1 MIRWLAPLF
10 LASATLQALA
20 QPLAEPLWR
29 EDLAQ
34 FREQFLDR
42 DRAFSVEARAQ
53 ATQQLA
59 VLHDRTGEVDTI
71 AFGLALARIAA
82 LADNGH
88 STAFASARLN
98 RCNRVEIRLVP
109 FGESFHVLRTR
120 PTEADLLGARL
131 LAIDGVPLTR
141 LRELAHALL
150 GGTPA
155 WRDRQAP
162 SIWESPQLLHAVG
175 LSPVADAAVY
185 RLELTDGRIVE
196 RLLVAVPPSPTRA
209 RGSTDRLLLPEVLGS
224 ELGWRALL
232 PPSRAP
238 WVLRDAGQRLR
249 WRHDAE
255 LDAIVLEMRQA
266 SDAQGEPLGVYF
278 DAVRAAV
285 VAHKPR
291 HLVLDL
297 RFNGGGDLTR
307 TRDFAEELPRL
318 VPGRL
323 FVLTSPWTFS
333 AAISTAGYLKQAEPS
348 RVTVVGEAVGD
359 RLMFFA
365 EGRTVTLKNSRE
377 VLRPATERHDYLGGC
392 RHHADCHAP
401 VVSRPIAVA
410 TLTPDIPAPL
420 TFDDYRAGIDPAMVA
435 VAHTL
440 RR

>member
-1 MIRWLAPLF
+1 MVRWLVPL
-10 LASATLQALA
+10 LMAGTALHASA

-34 FREQFLDR
+34 FRKEFFDR

-53 ATQQLA
+53 ATRQLA
-59 VLHDRTGEVDTI
+59 ALEAGAGEAD
-71 AFGLALARIAA
+71 AMSFGLALARIAA

-88 STAFASARLN
+88 SAASASARLN
-98 RCNRVEIRLVP
+98 RCNRVEIRLAP

-120 PTEADLLGARL
+120 PADADLLGARL
-131 LAIDGVPLTR
+131 VAIDGLPLTR
-141 LRELAHALL
+141 LREVAHTLL
-150 GGTPA
+150 GGLPA

-162 SIWESPQLLHAVG
+162 LIWESPQLLHALG
-175 LSPVADAAVY
+175 LSPAADAAVY
-185 RLELTDGRIVE
+185 RLELSDGRLIE
-196 RLLVAVPPSPTRA
+196 RRLVADPPSAKRA
-209 RGSTDRLLLPEVLGS
+209 RASTDRLLLPEVLGT
-224 ELGWRALL
+224 EFGWRSLL
-232 PPSRAP
+232 PATQAP

-255 LDAIVLEMRQA
+255 LDALVLDMRVA
-266 SDAQGEPLGVYF
+266 SDSPGEPLVAYF
-278 DAVRAAV
+278 DAVRAAAA
-285 VAHKPR
+285 AHKPR

-333 AAISTAGYLKQAEPS
+333 AAISTAGYLKQAAPL

-359 RLMFFA
+359 RLEFFA
-365 EGRTVTLKNSRE
+365 EGRAFTLKNSRE
-377 VLRPATERHDYLGGC
+377 VLRPAPERHDYLDGC
-392 RHHADCHAP
+392 RRHADCHPP
-401 VVSRPIAVA
+401 VAKRPIAVV
-410 TLTPDIPAPL
+410 TLAPDIPAPL
-420 TFDDYRAGIDPAMVA
+420 TFDDYRAGTDPAMA
-435 VAHTL
+435 AIAQAL